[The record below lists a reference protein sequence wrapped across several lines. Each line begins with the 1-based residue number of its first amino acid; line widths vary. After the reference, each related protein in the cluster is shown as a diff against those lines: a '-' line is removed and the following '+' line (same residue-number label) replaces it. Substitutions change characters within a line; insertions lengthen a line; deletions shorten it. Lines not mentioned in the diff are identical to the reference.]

1 MSAEKLFRAIGEV
14 GDDLI
19 ARADGPVKK
28 KKPVRWVGLAAL
40 AACCALAIGFA
51 RLVTQGY
58 GSSSTDTAAPETAYL
73 QAADQEASGAAD
85 TNSMLKQERAEEA
98 MDAAEAPESAE
109 AEEAPA
115 DSAPSAATTEP
126 AEDAGEARTLGPL
139 TLGMR
144 GEEIQA
150 VLGAPD
156 DESNS
161 GPVEYEDGSLRV
173 CWFYRSD
180 NALGQLSSVKLD
192 LVDIGEGWQLDAVT
206 LWPDVDWTTPE
217 GIGIGSTEA
226 DVISAYSGETMAI
239 ADGTASLADGT
250 EAPET
255 HYTIGEGQTTLKITV
270 TNGVVSCMTLGTY
283 FAEPPFEAE

>member
-40 AACCALAIGFA
+40 AACCVLAIGFA

-58 GSSSTDTAAPETAYL
+58 GSSSTDSAAPETAYL

-85 TNSMLKQERAEEA
+85 TNSMLKQERAEETV
-98 MDAAEAPESAE
+98 DAAEAKEAP

-115 DSAPSAATTEP
+115 DSAPSATTTET
-126 AEDAGEARTLGPL
+126 AEDGGEAWTLGPL

-156 DESNS
+156 GESNS

-173 CWFYRSD
+173 CWFYRID
-180 NALGQLSSVKLD
+180 TAPEWLHSVKLD